1 MTKLIAAFRNFSNAP
16 KYYLVC
22 RYDAFFDMMY
32 CVEQQIKSY
41 MKKRNDIILKILLCH
56 MFITKIVK
64 CFSVLVVL

>member
-1 MTKLIAAFRNFSNAP
+1 
-16 KYYLVC
+16 VC

-32 CVEQQIKSY
+32 CVEQQKIMYKN
-41 MKKRNDIILKILLCH
+41 RNDIMLKILVCH